1 MPKDRFTSN
10 PFPELRVSELQQ
22 QALVDLVENLVE
34 DYVAKYE
41 EFVLVSKRKVD
52 DRRWEH
58 VKSRDKLH
66 VYSER
71 TRKELRRRGMEPET
85 SLSATQRVQAK
96 AVTKELPV
104 VMSVG
109 SFVGELDDLM
119 FGVVNPTLND
129 MRIKASYVHDLECA
143 AVVRSVVQPTKHD
156 PFRSLVIKWMT
167 IDVPLPSSLIKSRD
181 FVYIEASGMTYLC
194 NGDRIGYHLQH
205 SIDFPETKPLPNKIR
220 GNMSVFSCFRRKRR
234 QVIENFAWGVVD
246 PGGDI
251 MRSLAVSVAAG
262 QLLTA
267 TNYVYCGQMKKLA
280 WMLELNHPN
289 IDSECSGRQREQCI
303 VCGKKTSYAIGS
315 IGKGTCKICFGSVCY
330 SCKIRQRVSSI
341 ARGGQL
347 VQRKVVVCPKCMIE
361 TNRWSAQEAAR
372 DHAAGYEFGT
382 MHSVYSFVDTSA
394 SSLEELSWA

>member
-1 MPKDRFTSN
+1 M
-10 PFPELRVSELQQ
+10 
-22 QALVDLVENLVE
+22 E
-34 DYVAKYE
+34 DYVNKYE
-41 EFVLVSKRKVD
+41 EFVLVNRRKVD
-52 DRRWEH
+52 ERRWEY
-58 VKSRDKLH
+58 VKSKDKLR

-71 TRKELRRRGMEPET
+71 TRKELSRWGMQPET

-129 MRIKASYVHDLECA
+129 MRIKASYVHNLETA
-143 AVVRSVVQPTKHD
+143 AVVCPVLEPTKDD

-181 FVYIEASGMTYLC
+181 FVYIEATGMTFLS

-205 SIDFPETKPLPNKIR
+205 SIDFPQTKPLPNKIR

-234 QVIENFAWGVVD
+234 QVLENFAWGVVD
-246 PGGDI
+246 PGGEI

-262 QLLTA
+262 TLLTA

-280 WMLELNHPN
+280 WMLELKRSTDSP
-289 IDSECSGRQREQCI
+289 IDREYHTLQRKQCV
-303 VCGKKTSYAIGS
+303 VCGKKTTNAIGS
-315 IGKGTCKICFGSVCY
+315 IGKGTCKICDGSVCY
-330 SCKIRQRVSSI
+330 SCKIRQRVSRI
-341 ARGGQL
+341 VRGGQL
-347 VQRKVVVCPKCMIE
+347 VQRKVVVCAKCMIE
-361 TNRWSAQEAAR
+361 TNRWSAQEAAV
-372 DHAAGYEFGT
+372 DHALGYEFDT
-382 MHSVYSFVDTSA
+382 MHSAYSFVDTSA
-394 SSLEELSWA
+394 SSLEELT

>member
-1 MPKDRFTSN
+1 MPKDRFTRS
-10 PFPELRVSELQQ
+10 PFPEVRVSDIERLE
-22 QALVDLVENLVE
+22 LVDLVENLVF
-34 DYVAKYE
+34 DYVHKFE
-41 EFVLVSKRKVD
+41 EFAQVDRRQVD
-52 DRRWEH
+52 DRRWEL
-58 VKSRDKLH
+58 VKAKDKLR

-71 TRKELRRRGMEPET
+71 TRKELSRRGMQPET

-104 VMSVG
+104 VMSAG

-119 FGVVNPTLND
+119 FGVVSPTLDD
-129 MRIKASYVHDLECA
+129 MRVKASYVHDVESA
-143 AVVRSVVQPTKHD
+143 AVVCSVLEPTKDD

-181 FVYIEASGMTYLC
+181 FVYIEATGMTYLP
-194 NGDRIGYHLQH
+194 NGDRVGYHLQH
-205 SIDFPETKPLPNKIR
+205 SIDFPQTKPLPNKTR

-246 PGGDI
+246 PGGEI

-262 QLLTA
+262 TLLTA

-280 WMLELNHPN
+280 WMLQLNRSSHSP
-289 IDSECSGRQREQCI
+289 IVRKDHTQRKQCV
-303 VCGKKTSYAIGS
+303 VCGKKTTNAIGS
-315 IGKGTCKICFGSVCY
+315 IGKGTCKICDGSVCY

-347 VQRKVVVCPKCMIE
+347 IQRKVVVCGKCMIE
-361 TNRWSAQEAAR
+361 TNRWNAQEAAI
-372 DHAAGYEFGT
+372 DHALGYEYGT
-382 MHSVYSFVDTSA
+382 MHSAYSFVDTSA
-394 SSLEELSWA
+394 SSYEELT